1 VRASDPDRV
10 ISSGSTRS
18 GRRAMAA
25 VNDGPGS
32 VRSACVRSL
41 RALTPTSCSGKR
53 PPFPRAGRRV
63 PDCMARRGG
72 WRRRRRRSH
81 FLYEDAHGDRVRDEA
96 ALERI
101 ESLAIPPAWKDVWI
115 SPNPRA
121 KLQAT
126 GEDAAGRRQYLYHPD
141 FRAAQELK
149 KFDRLVGFG
158 DRLPDLRRQMVGH
171 LELEPYE
178 RDWTSAVALSFVNRA
193 WFRAGSERRRSNV
206 RTYGVTTLCK
216 RHATVRGDR
225 VTFRFRGKGRVLV
238 RSTVADT
245 TLADAVRALLDFPGG
260 SRLFRYERDG
270 EAALLTAPILNEYV
284 SEHMGDGFTTKDFR
298 TWGGTLTAALAL
310 AKHEFPASRSEE
322 RRILAAVMRRVG
334 EELGN
339 TAAVARASYVSPAV
353 IEQWREGRVLEA
365 RSSRNGTFIVD
376 SRRRGLWP
384 EEKELLTLL
393 RSWRA
398 KKAARAA

>member
-1 VRASDPDRV
+1 
-10 ISSGSTRS
+10 
-18 GRRAMAA
+18 
-25 VNDGPGS
+25 
-32 VRSACVRSL
+32 
-41 RALTPTSCSGKR
+41 
-53 PPFPRAGRRV
+53 
-63 PDCMARRGG
+63 MARRGG
-72 WRRRRRRSH
+72 WRRRGRKPR
-81 FLYEDAHGDRVRDEA
+81 FLYEDARGSPIRDETA
-96 ALERI
+96 VERI

-149 KFDRLVGFG
+149 KFDRLVRFG
-158 DRLPDLRRQMVGH
+158 ERLPDLRRQVVGH
-171 LELEPYE
+171 RDLDPYE
-178 RDWTSAVALSFVNRA
+178 RDWTAAVALSFVNRA
-193 WFRAGSERRRSNV
+193 WFRAGSERQRSSA
-206 RTYGVTTLCK
+206 RTYGVTTLRK

-245 TLADAVRALLDFPGG
+245 GLAEAIRALLDFPGG

-284 SEHMGDGFTTKDFR
+284 GEHMGYGFTTKDFR

-310 AKHEFPASRSEE
+310 AEHEPPSSQSEE
-322 RRILAAVMRRVG
+322 RRVLAAVMRSVG
-334 EELGN
+334 QELGN

-353 IEQWREGRVLEA
+353 IEQWREGRVIEA
-365 RSSRNGTFIVD
+365 RSSSNGTFIVD
-376 SRRRGLWP
+376 SHRRGLLP

-398 KKAARAA
+398 KRARAA